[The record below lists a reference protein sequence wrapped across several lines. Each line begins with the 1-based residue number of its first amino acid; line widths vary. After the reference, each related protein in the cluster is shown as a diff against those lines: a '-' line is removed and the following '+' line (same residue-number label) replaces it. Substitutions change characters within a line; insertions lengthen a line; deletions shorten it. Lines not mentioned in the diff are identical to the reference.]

1 VLKSILFALSAVA
14 LGACTSMQAGGPS
27 YPPPLGG
34 PNIPLSAEDQ
44 VRQMGRGV
52 NVLGY
57 DPIWQ
62 DPARA
67 RFHERHM
74 GIIHDGGFQTIRINL
89 QAFRHMDANNN
100 LDPQWFATLD
110 RMVNAA
116 LAAHLNV
123 ILDEHDYGVCGEDVA
138 ACRVKLGAF
147 WMQVAAHYQNAP
159 PAVMFELL
167 NEPNHAM
174 DTEWNSV
181 LINMLATVRITNPTR
196 NVIIG
201 PVFWNNINNLDQL
214 QLPDG
219 DRHIIVTVH
228 YYLPMEFTHQGAPWV
243 PEMTQLGVTWG
254 SDADRAFLKN
264 NFDRVKAWSDAHH
277 RPIFLGEFG
286 AYDKGP
292 LDSRVAYTSAVARE
306 AEAHGFA
313 WAYWQFD
320 SDFVVWNMDT
330 DSWNAPIHD
339 ALIPH

>member
-1 VLKSILFALSAVA
+1 MSLFKSVLFAMGAAMLAACATSAGT
-14 LGACTSMQAGGPS
+14 GASAPAS
-27 YPPPLGG
+27 
-34 PNIPLSAEDQ
+34 LSAEAQ
-44 VRQMGRGV
+44 VQQMNRGV

-57 DPIWQ
+57 DPLWQ

-74 GIIHDGGFQTIRINL
+74 QIIHEGGFQTVRIVL
-89 QAFRHMDANNN
+89 QSFRHMDADNTLN
-100 LDPQWFATLD
+100 PQWFATLD

-116 LAAHLNV
+116 LANHLTV
-123 ILDEHDYGVCGEDVA
+123 ILDEHDYGVCGEDPA
-138 ACRVKLGAF
+138 ACRVKLAAF
-147 WMQVAAHYQNAP
+147 WRQVGEHYKDAP
-159 PAVMFELL
+159 PQVIFELL

-174 DTEWNSV
+174 DAQWNDV
-181 LINMLATVRITNPTR
+181 LAATLAVVRQTNPTR

-201 PVFWNNINNLDQL
+201 PAFWNNINWLDRL
-214 QLPDG
+214 QLPEN

-243 PEMTQLGVTWG
+243 PEMRQLGVTWG
-254 SDADRAFLKN
+254 SAEDRAFLKA
-264 NFDRVKAWSDAHH
+264 NFDGVKAWSEAHH

-286 AYDKGP
+286 AYDRAP
-292 LDSRVAYTSAVARE
+292 LESRVAYTSAVARE

-320 SDFVVWNMDT
+320 SDFVVWDMAT